1 MASAPAF
8 MLDTNIASFIIRGGT
23 PTLMKRLQT
32 HPVTSVC
39 ISTITEAELRYGLA
53 RKLGATALHSAV
65 HAFLLHVQSLPWDSE
80 AATRYGELRA
90 ALEAD
95 GQPMGNMDTLIAA
108 HALAAGATL
117 VSNDRAFKRVAGLR
131 VEDWTAR

>member
-1 MASAPAF
+1 MAAAPVF
-8 MLDTNIASFIIRGGT
+8 MLDTNIASFILRGGT
-23 PTLMKRLQT
+23 PALLDRLRA

-39 ISTITEAELRYGLA
+39 VSSITEAELRYGLA
-53 RKLGATALHSAV
+53 RKPEAATLREAV
-65 HAFLLHVQSLPWDSE
+65 HAFLLHVRALPWDSE

-95 GQPMGNMDTLIAA
+95 GKPMGNMDTLIAA
-108 HALAAGATL
+108 HALAAGAVL
-117 VSNDRAFKRVAGLR
+117 VSHDRAFRRIPGLR

>member
-1 MASAPAF
+1 MAGAPAF
-8 MLDTNIASFIIRGGT
+8 MLDTNIASFIIRGGA
-23 PTLMKRLQT
+23 PALMRRLQAQ
-32 HPVTSVC
+32 PVPSVC
-39 ISTITEAELRYGLA
+39 VSAITEAELRYGLA
-53 RKLGATALHSAV
+53 RKPDATALHAAV
-65 HAFLLHVQSLPWDSE
+65 HAFLLHVQALPWDSE
-80 AATRYGELRA
+80 AAARYGELRA

-95 GQPMGNMDTLIAA
+95 GKPMGNMDTLIAA